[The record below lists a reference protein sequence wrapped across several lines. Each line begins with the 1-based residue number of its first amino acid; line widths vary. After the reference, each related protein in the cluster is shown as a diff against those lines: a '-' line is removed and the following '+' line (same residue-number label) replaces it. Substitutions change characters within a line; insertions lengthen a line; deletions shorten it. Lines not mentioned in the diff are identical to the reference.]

1 MHDAALYTE
10 LNRCLSILDMSY
22 GECTGLSQEDLSKK
36 DLLLDYFMGTIS
48 SVFHR
53 ISSIITR
60 HKSSVLEDY
69 VRMHRRAVDDVLNA
83 TDIPYAKIILPSPQ
97 GMVWPYLKTIDAL
110 DVLYKN
116 DPPKE
121 TVAFLKQFS
130 SNLDHRDRI
139 ALASTLADLE
149 RDKVTT
155 TTEVGLT
162 DLFVSNAL
170 GHKTGDVLFGD
181 HAGFKKVYTKLS
193 SMGGFY
199 SDGVNAATEIK
210 SLEDRIRRTISA
222 IIDGSGID
230 KDSAAM
236 ASKTLRL
243 LCTRLRTMASL
254 LVKMDT
260 VEQNFTMCLRHL
272 VDYRNK
278 TQ

>member
-1 MHDAALYTE
+1 MRDAELYAD
-10 LNRCLSILDMSY
+10 LDRCLSVLEMSY
-22 GECTGLSQEDLSKK
+22 GECSGLSQESLTSK

-53 ISSIITR
+53 ITSIITR
-60 HKSSVLEDY
+60 HKSSVFEDY
-69 VRMHRRAVDDVLNA
+69 VRMHRRAVEDVLGA
-83 TDIPYAKIILPSPQ
+83 TDIPYSKIILPSPQ
-97 GMVWPYLKTIDAL
+97 GMVWPYPKTIDAL

-116 DPPKE
+116 DPPKQ
-121 TVAFLKQFS
+121 TVQFLKQFS

-170 GHKTGDVLFGD
+170 GHKTGDTLFGD
-181 HAGFKKVYTKLS
+181 HAGFKKAYTTLTR
-193 SMGGFY
+193 MGGFY
-199 SDGVNAATEIK
+199 SDGVSAATEIK
-210 SLEDRIRRTISA
+210 NLEDRIRRTILA
-222 IIDGSGID
+222 IINGSGID
-230 KDSAAM
+230 KDSAAI

-243 LCTRLRTMASL
+243 LCTRLRSMASL

-272 VDYRNK
+272 VDYRAK
-278 TQ
+278 TA